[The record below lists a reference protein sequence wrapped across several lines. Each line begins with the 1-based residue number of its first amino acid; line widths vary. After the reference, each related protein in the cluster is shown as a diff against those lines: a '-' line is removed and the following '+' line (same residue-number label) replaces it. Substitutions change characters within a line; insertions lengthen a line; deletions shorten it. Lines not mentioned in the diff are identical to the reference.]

1 MIFLLLGF
9 LVYNR
14 ARILSIDSN
23 EGLVTF
29 LEQEQTIHLGKFLSV
44 VDRIA
49 AKYKSSVRYP
59 FEVVGLEERGYQS
72 LPKVPPDA
80 LKMYENKRRM
90 ITEELSKQ
98 H

>member
-1 MIFLLLGF
+1 LLLGF

-14 ARILSIDSN
+14 ARILSINSH
-23 EGLVTF
+23 EGLVAF
-29 LEQEQTIHLGKFLSV
+29 LDQEQTIHLGKFLGV

-49 AKYKSSVRYP
+49 AKYRSSVRYP

-90 ITEELSKQ
+90 LTEELSKR